1 LPLDSA
7 LSLLVK
13 TVSKEVIVKSSIFV
27 ILFFIIGFLLGR
39 FSLIP
44 DRIAQLQV
52 EIWILYALIFFVG
65 IGIGSNTDALQLIK
79 RMHAK
84 IVLVP
89 VSIIIG
95 TLIGAGL
102 VSMFLSDISLVQG
115 LAVGSGFGYYSLS
128 SVLISKL
135 HGETLGLVALISN
148 LIREIITLLFAG
160 VFARYFGTLAPIAS
174 GGATSMDTT
183 LPTITRAC
191 GKEYAIIS
199 AFSGMVLTFFVPFLV
214 PLLLSLG

>member
-1 LPLDSA
+1 M
-7 LSLLVK
+7 K
-13 TVSKEVIVKSSIFV
+13 NSIFI

-44 DRIAQLQV
+44 AQIAQSHV
-52 EIWILYALIFFVG
+52 ELWILYALIFFVG
-65 IGIGSNTDALQLIK
+65 IGIGSNTDALKLIK

-102 VSMFLSDISLVQG
+102 VSMLLSDISLVQG
-115 LAVGSGFGYYSLS
+115 LAVGGGFGYYSLS
-128 SVLISKL
+128 SVIISKL

-160 VFARYFGTLAPIAS
+160 VFARFFGKLAPIAS
-174 GGATSMDTT
+174 GGATSMDST
-183 LPTITRAC
+183 LPIITKAC

-199 AFSGMVLTFFVPFLV
+199 AFSGMVLTFLVPFLL
-214 PLLLSLG
+214 PLLLSIG